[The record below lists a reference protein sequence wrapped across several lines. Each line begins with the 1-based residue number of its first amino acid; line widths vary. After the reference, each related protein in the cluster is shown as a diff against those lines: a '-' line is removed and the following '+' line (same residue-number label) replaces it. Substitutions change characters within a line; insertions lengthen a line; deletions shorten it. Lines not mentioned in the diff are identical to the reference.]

1 MDTRPLNHP
10 TRSHLLAL
18 CLINSSHIIVAICG
32 LKEDEWNSPA
42 PFVPRGSSQTCCGCP
57 EEAVNT
63 LTIIHNLPLQRD
75 SQLVIC
81 LWSDCQQWGMALLL
95 LWPKVAHRITYNSH
109 GCSKHTLQS
118 SIISL
123 HCQVKSGRVTGS
135 NMMFDSTCLWA
146 IASKNPNVFSYRLS
160 IGVWQLS
167 DKLGDRS
174 KGGFSR
180 LEWVCLSGCW
190 T

>member
-10 TRSHLLAL
+10 TCSHLLVL

-32 LKEDEWNSPA
+32 LKEDKWNSPA

-75 SQLVIC
+75 SQLVVC
-81 LWSDCQQWGMALLL
+81 LWSDCQQWRMALLL
-95 LWPKVAHRITYNSH
+95 LWPKVAHRITYNSR
-109 GCSKHTLQS
+109 GCSQHTLQS

-123 HCQVKSGRVTGS
+123 
-135 NMMFDSTCLWA
+135 FDTTCLWA

-167 DKLGDRS
+167 DKLGDRP

-180 LEWVCLSGCW
+180 LEWVCLAGCW